1 MTTKITGKYEFAIW
15 RRKSSTASV
24 KLIYNWSGNFE
35 ITKPN
40 GSSVSM
46 KEYFGGNE
54 YLLLDA
60 MYPLYALWDSY
71 TTKFDAQIKI
81 SGGGMKWQAE
91 AIRLAF
97 ARALITINAEYRP
110 QLKPLGLL
118 KRDPRR
124 KERKKPGLF
133 WARKRPQWSKR

>member
-1 MTTKITGKYEFAIW
+1 MKNTYEFAIG
-15 RRKSSTASV
+15 RRKTSTASV
-24 KLIYNWSGNFE
+24 KLIHNGWWVFQ
-35 ITKPN
+35 ITKTN
-40 GSSVSM
+40 GSTTTM

-60 MYPLYALWDSY
+60 MYPLYALGDKF
-71 TTKFDAQIKI
+71 TTSFDADIKV
-81 SGGGMKWQAE
+81 SGGWARWQAE

-97 ARALITINAEYRP
+97 ARALISINPESRL
-110 QLKPLGLL
+110 QLKPLWLL

-133 WARKRPQWSKR
+133 GARKRPQRSKR

>member
-1 MTTKITGKYEFAIW
+1 MNKYEFAVG

-24 KLIYNWSGNFE
+24 KLIHNGEGNYQ

-40 GSSVSM
+40 GTTVSL
-46 KEYFGGNE
+46 KDYFWGNE
-54 YLLLDA
+54 YLYLDA
-60 MYPLYALWDSY
+60 MYPLFTLGENLSKIY
-71 TTKFDAQIKI
+71 DAAIKV
-81 SGGGMKWQAE
+81 SWGGPKWQAE
-91 AIRLAF
+91 SIRLAF
-97 ARALITINAEYRP
+97 ARALISINPESRA
-110 QLKPLGLL
+110 QLKPLWLL

>member
-1 MTTKITGKYEFAIW
+1 MTKKYEFAIG
-15 RRKSSTASV
+15 RRKTSTASV
-24 KLIYNWSGNFE
+24 KLIHNWTGVFQ

-40 GSSVSM
+40 GSATTM

-60 MYPLYALWDSY
+60 MYPLFALGEKF
-71 TTKFDAQIKI
+71 TTTFDADIKV
-81 SGGGMKWQAE
+81 SGGGAKWQAE

-97 ARALITINAEYRP
+97 ARALISINPESRL
-110 QLKPLGLL
+110 QLKPLWLL

-133 WARKRPQWSKR
+133 GARKRPQWSKR